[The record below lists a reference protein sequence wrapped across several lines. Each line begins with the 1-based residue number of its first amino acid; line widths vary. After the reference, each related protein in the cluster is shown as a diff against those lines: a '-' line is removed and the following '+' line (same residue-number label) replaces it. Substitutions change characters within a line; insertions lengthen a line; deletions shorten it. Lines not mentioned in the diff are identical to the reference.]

1 METKELTF
9 TKAQICSAGKYKS
22 HIDIVS
28 ALLEDDKTY
37 TFEQVDKIIDKFLKG
52 RVK

>member
-1 METKELTF
+1 METKELLF
-9 TKAQICSAGKYKS
+9 TKAQICEAQKYKT

-28 ALLEDDKTY
+28 ALLEDDKKY
-37 TFEQVDKIIDKFLKG
+37 TFEQVDKVIDKFLKG

>member
-1 METKELTF
+1 METKELLF
-9 TKAQICSAGKYKS
+9 TKSQICEAQKYKT

-28 ALLEDDKTY
+28 ALLEDDKKY
-37 TFEQVDKIIDKFLKG
+37 TFEQVDKIIDKFLEG

>member
-1 METKELTF
+1 METKELLF
-9 TKAQICSAGKYKS
+9 TKAQLCEAQKYKT

-28 ALLEDDKTY
+28 ALLEDDKKY
-37 TFEQVDKIIDKFLKG
+37 TFEQVDKVIDKFLKG